1 MRIVHE
7 HINYEISSTIGKFFD
22 SKEFFHWHENFE
34 ICRVFNGACSFLV
47 DGVVYDAS
55 EGDIVI
61 INERS
66 VHDFLVDSPDVVIEL
81 VQFPLKMLLNSGVSI
96 KPLKTVITKEEILS
110 VDGLDKKIDFIF
122 SSILS
127 EGAVRDMHEN
137 PYLQNITASLYFVLM
152 RSFSDEHREK
162 NNLKERR
169 DFFTIVKYINDHI
182 TEDITIQSVA
192 KELFISRGK
201 VSMVFEK
208 YSGMGI
214 NHYINLQRVTNV
226 NRLLNEGLSIT
237 EAALECGFQNMRTF
251 NNIYKKIMEVT
262 PSEYCKSFSVNV

>member
-110 VDGLDKKIDFIF
+110 VDGLDKKIDFI
-122 SSILS
+122 SKLA
-127 EGAVRDMHEN
+127 EKEN
-137 PYLQNITASLYFVLM
+137 
-152 RSFSDEHREK
+152 
-162 NNLKERR
+162 
-169 DFFTIVKYINDHI
+169 
-182 TEDITIQSVA
+182 
-192 KELFISRGK
+192 FISYDLCYRNL
-201 VSMVFEK
+201 VEDLSYLDSSQIFHSFETLFFLSMLDK
-208 YSGMGI
+208 SLIIYSDSTYG
-214 NHYINLQRVTNV
+214 
-226 NRLLNEGLSIT
+226 S
-237 EAALECGFQNMRTF
+237 
-251 NNIYKKIMEVT
+251 
-262 PSEYCKSFSVNV
+262 